1 MGVKNL
7 WHILSSTAEKVD
19 LRETCGSRVAI
30 DLSGWI
36 VENAKVT
43 PGLAKSHLRN
53 LFFRCAALSSLGIIP
68 VFVADARKAP
78 ALKSA
83 TLATRRG
90 DEIPEKPVNL
100 ERKRLRSLIK
110 ECKEMIDALGFPFV
124 ESPGEAEGF
133 CVQMNLDAVV
143 TEDSDVFCYGSNII
157 VWRNFSIT
165 GGKSFSV
172 ERYDSKKI
180 ERLLGLSRD
189 RMLMLS
195 ILLGCDYF
203 PSGVPGVGKET
214 VMNLFNLWPKE
225 WDVLEILNNW
235 ISFSFNTLDSFC
247 FKNECSQRNKC
258 CSNCCITSGP
268 CRCSTLMNTPE
279 MAKLECSLMKKCQ
292 KVDPLFW
299 TTTYSSILREFLSF
313 DCLSENNNPSIIKR
327 NAPDLCTLVPL
338 LVKKLCWE
346 ESYSFQK
353 SLPILTRWQISEP
366 SNKLVAELK
375 NIVKKRSVD
384 GIPSLEVEWN
394 FVDSHMNHRFGNET
408 AITIEPFELLQK
420 LDNESVEI
428 FLSSIK
434 KKKKTTKGAPKSTRL
449 LVKTNH
455 KQSIIPQGDD
465 LESIIVHNP
474 KADSQYQITQF
485 YKKLETEKVEED
497 LCKKEEVFNMA
508 AKILKLD
515 DSYNNT
521 NASNINSICNS
532 LNDCS
537 LYDSGED
544 NDLSLIIDEI
554 LSKKS
559 SNKTLLTSTPT
570 LIKSIGVK
578 TKMGINIRGVNT
590 ENPNEDII
598 HNESFSVEPFQ
609 NTNDKEKT
617 DEDSLQDSFDRMCN
631 PVVWKK

>member
-1 MGVKNL
+1 MWKSGGDRSFWL
-7 WHILSSTAEKVD
+7 D
-19 LRETCGSRVAI
+19 SRK
-30 DLSGWI
+30 
-36 VENAKVT
+36 NAKVT

-90 DEIPEKPVNL
+90 DEIPEKP
-100 ERKRLRSLIK
+100 
-110 ECKEMIDALGFPFV
+110 GFPFV

-203 PSGVPGVGKET
+203 PSGVP
-214 VMNLFNLWPKE
+214 E

-327 NAPDLCTLVPL
+327 NAPDLCTL
-338 LVKKLCWE
+338 
-346 ESYSFQK
+346 
-353 SLPILTRWQISEP
+353 ISEP

-428 FLSSIK
+428 FLTSIK

-455 KQSIIPQGDD
+455 KQCIIPQGDD

-497 LCKKEEVFNMA
+497 LCKKEEVFNMD

-559 SNKTLLTSTPT
+559 SNKTPLTSTPT

-598 HNESFSVEPFQ
+598 HHESFSVEPFQ
-609 NTNDKEKT
+609 NTNDKEK
-617 DEDSLQDSFDRMCN
+617 N
-631 PVVWKK
+631 